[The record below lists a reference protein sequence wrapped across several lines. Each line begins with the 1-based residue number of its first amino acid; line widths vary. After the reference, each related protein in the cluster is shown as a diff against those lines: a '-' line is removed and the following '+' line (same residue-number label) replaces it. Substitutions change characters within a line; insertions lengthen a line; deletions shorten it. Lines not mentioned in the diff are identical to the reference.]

1 MSTRLKGSLG
11 ALAKNWAG
19 QITHLAKGFAPNHL
33 KNNISSKSVEIGE
46 GRWSITTTA
55 VGADAKAQEYGSGL
69 RVKDN
74 RRKKA
79 KYLIKGNPFLLFKWD
94 IADAAPP
101 GKFKFDKKGRVILA
115 QVMHPGIHP
124 YNGQGYIAPAIKE
137 IRKKA
142 RRELAPVV
150 RKAILGD
157 LNQAFKSGKR

>member
-19 QITHLAKGFAPNHL
+19 QITHLAKSFAPNHL
-33 KNNISSKSVEIGE
+33 KNKISSKSVEVGE

-55 VGADAKAQEYGSGL
+55 VGADARAQEYGSGL

-79 KYLIKGNPFLLFKWD
+79 KYPIKGKPFLLFKWD
-94 IADAAPP
+94 IADASPD
-101 GKFKFDKKGRVILA
+101 KFKFDDKGRVILP

-124 YNGQGYIAPAIKE
+124 YKGEGYIAPAIKE

-142 RRELAPVV
+142 RKALDPIV

-157 LNQAFKSGKR
+157 LNQSFKIGKK